1 MRCVVEDAYQNI
13 WVGTNVGPLRLNVD
27 QMQNPSDAIF
37 EQIKIPRNDGT
48 NLADYLLA
56 GVDISSIAIDGG
68 GRKWFGTNGNGVYLI
83 SADNMKQ
90 VQHFLSSNSKLL
102 SNDIESIA
110 INDKQAKFSSE
121 PKKDYARI

>member
-1 MRCVVEDAYQNI
+1 MRCVIEDAYQNI
-13 WVGTNVGPLRLNVD
+13 WVGTNVGPLRLTTE
-27 QMQNPSDAIF
+27 QMKNPSEAIF

-56 GVDISSIAIDGG
+56 GVDISCMAIDGG

-90 VQHFLSSNSKLL
+90 VQHFLSDNSKLI
-102 SNDIESIA
+102 SNNIESIA
-110 INDKQAKFSSE
+110 I
-121 PKKDYARI
+121 

>member
-1 MRCVVEDAYQNI
+1 MFITTLKNQDGSSIMVIQMRCVVEDAYQNI
-13 WVGTNVGPLRLNVD
+13 WVGTNVGPLRLTTE
-27 QMQNPSDAIF
+27 QMKNPSEAIF

-56 GVDISSIAIDGG
+56 GVDISCMAIDGG

-90 VQHFLSSNSKLL
+90 VQHFLKRQQQTYF
-102 SNDIESIA
+102 
-110 INDKQAKFSSE
+110 KQYRK
-121 PKKDYARI
+121 YCN